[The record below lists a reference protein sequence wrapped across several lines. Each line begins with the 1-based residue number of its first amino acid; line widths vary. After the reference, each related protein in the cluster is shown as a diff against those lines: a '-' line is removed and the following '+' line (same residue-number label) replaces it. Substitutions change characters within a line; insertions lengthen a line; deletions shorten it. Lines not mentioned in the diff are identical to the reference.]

1 MADRKA
7 ATSQAN
13 LFPESKEIKYY
24 ATQDCTGGNHVGNMK
39 QEIST
44 SRVSGEQVSESVSTG
59 KKQGS
64 TLVFEGNSKYHDPDM
79 QSSGAIASTWTTPV
93 KSDISTEVSL
103 PLGHGSFEMEARKK
117 HHGNA
122 AEDSLHAL
130 THDSQHRTESS
141 CSNSFSVVLP
151 FSLSNNSCQDISK
164 EAYSSWNYV
173 SSMDSSNSKAFD
185 RRSEEPVTASYE
197 SGVSGQIARKAIRN
211 ARARNSMMISSIV
224 GSQSSLPFKK
234 GDEEISREWRHAA
247 AKREDGVEVLKQP
260 DMYKWV
266 SGNTSSIEE
275 EHAGTVEKSSICSGN
290 SDNFNCSSKTVE
302 NIRSCDEHDN
312 LQTTY
317 SGERLINSGTSEES
331 ENILAIKGKPVKMS
345 PEMMGKFKGDSWA
358 NESSESSIMK
368 YSEVAAKDQ
377 GTFIA
382 GFDLN
387 EEINANGTEDFI
399 QPVVTTISSH
409 RVIHVVAKAGRPSGQ
424 PTVPLK
430 FEGRLGWKG
439 SAETSAFLPAVH
451 SKCLDRK
458 TCSRNNEPKAP
469 QGFTGID
476 LNIAALEDSA
486 PNGMPME
493 HEGILQDSQSEVDS
507 KRSKNL
513 WIDLNCLYDAA
524 DEFTQPSLLPVSEN
538 HHVEDLNLNVTTS
551 EGYRSYNLQRLGK
564 GLQSLGN
571 KTSDSANP
579 GRRDFNFTS
588 HCQLVDLSSMQHVP
602 QNAYA
607 AVASPDI
614 LQPEEMMQ
622 RVASLQP
629 KLPFISHTLP
639 PHSYPSKGPFPF
651 GPVDPLPSSIHI
663 SGTMPYPR
671 YPHEHGVLPEVFNP
685 GTAHMSLRTPHF
697 LQVVH
702 GQGTGSN
709 TASTHKLDLKTEE
722 NLLSTKGTKMDE
734 ARQFLFLAKNSS
746 MDEHLHPEAWSSGSM
761 KRKEPEGGLEFYQ
774 LGHKQVN

>member
-1 MADRKA
+1 MAERKG
-7 ATSQAN
+7 ATCQAD
-13 LFPESKEIKYY
+13 LFPESKEMKYY
-24 ATQDCTGGNHVGNMK
+24 ATQDCTGGNHLLNIK

-44 SRVSGEQVSESVSTG
+44 SRVSGEQASESVSTG
-59 KKQGS
+59 KKHGS
-64 TLVFEGNSKYHDPDM
+64 TLVFEGNSKCHDTVM
-79 QSSGAIASTWTTPV
+79 QSSGAIASTRPTPV
-93 KSDISTEVSL
+93 KSDSSTEVGL

-117 HHGNA
+117 HHLNA
-122 AEDSLHAL
+122 AEDSLHTM
-130 THDSQHRTESS
+130 THESQHRTESS

-151 FSLSNNSCQDISK
+151 VSLSNNSCQEISK
-164 EAYSSWNYV
+164 EAYSSRNYV

-197 SGVSGQIARKAIRN
+197 SGVSGQIARKAMRN

-224 GSQSSLPFKK
+224 GNQSPLPIKK
-234 GDEEISREWRHAA
+234 GDEEISREWGHAA
-247 AKREDGVEVLKQP
+247 VKPEDGVEVLKQT

-266 SGNTSSIEE
+266 SGNTSSVEE

-302 NIRSCDEHDN
+302 NIRSSDEHDN
-312 LQTTY
+312 LHTTY
-317 SGERLINSGTSEES
+317 SGERLINSGTSGES
-331 ENILAIKGKPVKMS
+331 KNILAIEGKPVKMG
-345 PEMMGKFKGDSWA
+345 PEVMDKIKGDSWA
-358 NESSESSIMK
+358 NESSESSMTK
-368 YSEVAAKDQ
+368 YSEVAMKGQ

-387 EEINANGTEDFI
+387 EEINANGTEDCI
-399 QPVVTTISSH
+399 QPVVATISSH

-451 SKCLDRK
+451 CKSLDRK

-469 QGFTGID
+469 EGFTGID

-486 PNGMPME
+486 TNGMPME
-493 HEGILQDSQSEVDS
+493 HEGMLQDSHSEVDS

-524 DEFTQPSLLPVSEN
+524 DEFTQPSLLPVSEK

-551 EGYRSYNLQRLGK
+551 TGDKPNNLHWLGK

-579 GRRDFNFTS
+579 GKRDFNFTS
-588 HCQLVDLSSMQHVP
+588 HCHLVDWSSMQHVSH
-602 QNAYA
+602 NAYA
-607 AVASPDI
+607 PLASPSI
-614 LQPEEMMQ
+614 LQPVELMQ

-639 PHSYPSKGPFPF
+639 PHSYPSKGPFHF

-671 YPHEHGVLPEVFNP
+671 YPHEHGVLPELLNP
-685 GTAHMSLRTPHF
+685 GTAHMSLRTPHL

-702 GQGTGSN
+702 GQGTGN
-709 TASTHKLDLKTEE
+709 ITASTHRLDLKTEE

-734 ARQFLFLAKNSS
+734 ARQFLFLAKNPP
-746 MDEHLHPEAWSSGSM
+746 MGEHLHPEAWSSGSM

-774 LGHKQVN
+774 LGYKQVN

>member
-1 MADRKA
+1 MADRKV
-7 ATSQAN
+7 ATCQAN

-44 SRVSGEQVSESVSTG
+44 SRVSGEQGSESVSTG
-59 KKQGS
+59 KKHGS
-64 TLVFEGNSKYHDPDM
+64 TLVFEGNSKCHDHDM
-79 QSSGAIASTWTTPV
+79 QSSGAIASAWTTPV

-103 PLGHGSFEMEARKK
+103 PLGQGSFEMEDRKK
-117 HHGNA
+117 HHVNA
-122 AEDSLHAL
+122 AEDSLHTV

-151 FSLSNNSCQDISK
+151 VSLSNNSCQEISK

-197 SGVSGQIARKAIRN
+197 SGVPGQIARKAIRN
-211 ARARNSMMISSIV
+211 ARARNSMMISSVV
-224 GSQSSLPFKK
+224 GSQSSLPIKK
-234 GDEEISREWRHAA
+234 GDEEISREWGHVAV
-247 AKREDGVEVLKQP
+247 KPEDGVEVWKQP
-260 DMYKWV
+260 EMYKWV

-331 ENILAIKGKPVKMS
+331 ENILAIKGKPVKMG
-345 PEMMGKFKGDSWA
+345 PEVLGKIKGDSWV
-358 NESSESSIMK
+358 NESSESSMTK

-387 EEINANGTEDFI
+387 EEINANGTEDCI
-399 QPVVTTISSH
+399 QPVVATVSSH

-451 SKCLDRK
+451 SKSLDRK

-469 QGFTGID
+469 QGLTGID
-476 LNIAALEDSA
+476 LNIAALEDST

-493 HEGILQDSQSEVDS
+493 CEGIVQDSQSGVDS

-524 DEFTQPSLLPVSEN
+524 DEFTKPSLLPVSEN
-538 HHVEDLNLNVTTS
+538 RHVEDLNLNVTTPA
-551 EGYRSYNLQRLGK
+551 GYKSNNLHWLGK

-571 KTSDSANP
+571 KTSDSVNP
-579 GRRDFNFTS
+579 GKRDFNFTS
-588 HCQLVDLSSMQHVP
+588 HCQLVDLCSMQHVP
-602 QNAYA
+602 QNAYTPA
-607 AVASPDI
+607 ASPDI
-614 LQPEEMMQ
+614 LQPVELMQ

-639 PHSYPSKGPFPF
+639 PHSYSSKGPFHF

-702 GQGTGSN
+702 GQGSGN
-709 TASTHKLDLKTEE
+709 ITASTHNLDLKTEE
-722 NLLSTKGTKMDE
+722 NLLSTKGTKTDE
-734 ARQFLFLAKNSS
+734 ARQFCFLAKNSP
-746 MDEHLHPEAWSSGSM
+746 MGEHLHPEAWSSRSM

-774 LGHKQVN
+774 LGHKQ